1 MLGSGVRGDRG
12 ENERKKEREWTVREV
27 LAWTRDYLRKAK
39 VDRARFEAE
48 LLLAHALG
56 TERLELYLHPE
67 RVLTPEERARFRELI
82 QRRRAGEPLQYLLG
96 EVEFMGLKLKVNEH
110 VLIPRPETEGLVELV
125 LQDVKQEAKD
135 QELKILDLGT
145 GSGAIA
151 IALAQALPRSRV
163 LAVDISAEA
172 LALAAENAQRNGIG
186 NVEFRRSDWF
196 SNVVEKFEIIV
207 ANPPYVAREEARRL
221 PREVRAEP
229 REAWDGGPSGLEHL
243 KRIIAEAPRHLVPGG
258 RLYLE
263 IGAGQGAMTRELALA
278 TGAFDPVEVLRD
290 LAGRERYLRAVR
302 R

>member
-1 MLGSGVRGDRG
+1 MKGKRG
-12 ENERKKEREWTVREV
+12 EKDWTVREV
-27 LAWTRDYLRKAK
+27 LAWTHDYLRRAR

-48 LLLAHALG
+48 LLLAHALS

-82 QRRRAGEPLQYLLG
+82 RRRRAGEPLQYLLG
-96 EVEFMGLKLKVNEH
+96 EVEFMGLKLRVNER

-125 LQDVKQEAKD
+125 LREFKPGEERGRGLRV
-135 QELKILDLGT
+135 LDLGT

-151 IALAQALPRSRV
+151 IALAQALPQSRV
-163 LAVDISAEA
+163 LAIDISTEA
-172 LALAAENAQRNGIG
+172 LELAQENAQRNGIG
-186 NVEFRRSDWF
+186 NVEFRHSDWF
-196 SNVVEKFEIIV
+196 SKVTEEFDIIV
-207 ANPPYVAREEARRL
+207 ANPPYVAREEAEAL

-229 REAWDGGPSGLEHL
+229 REAWDGGPGGLEHL
-243 KRIIAEAPRHLVPGG
+243 KRIIADAPKHLVAGG

-263 IGAGQGAMTRELALA
+263 IGAGQGAAIRESALA

-290 LAGRERYLRAVR
+290 LAGRERYLWAVR

>member
-1 MLGSGVRGDRG
+1 MRGSSA
-12 ENERKKEREWTVREV
+12 KEEGKEWTVREV

-39 VDRARFEAE
+39 IDRARFEAE

-96 EVEFMGLKLKVNEH
+96 EAEFMELKLKVNEH

-125 LQDVKQEAKD
+125 LR
-135 QELKILDLGT
+135 ELGRGAGEGLRILDLGT

-151 IALAQALPRSRV
+151 LALAKALPRSRV
-163 LAVDISAEA
+163 LAVDISTEA
-172 LALAAENAQRNGIG
+172 LALARENARRNGIS

-196 SNVVEKFEIIV
+196 SAVAETFDVIV
-207 ANPPYVAREEARRL
+207 SNPPYVAREEVKDL

-229 REAWDGGPSGLEHL
+229 REAWDGGPGGLEHL
-243 KRIIAEAPRHLVPGG
+243 KRIIAEAPGHLVRGG
-258 RLYLE
+258 RLFLE
-263 IGAGQGAMTRELALA
+263 IGAAQGEAVRELALA
-278 TGAFDPVEVLRD
+278 TGAFDPVEILPD